1 MQSADLRDS
10 HGAFCFFL
18 VRLWNRHPNK
28 GELFLISSSTRKPT
42 FSPPRCPSLLFR
54 SLTIMKGIHFHAPW
68 KQKTQSRWVRESA
81 FKGRTDITLV
91 RRCKLDKLAISKK
104 PSRYKLVCYEWWK
117 KVLNCYMVRWNG
129 QKWSL
134 CWSTGAFHAQHAGMT
149 LFASIIVSSSKTAC
163 WIYAWNDKN
172 VRRVQ
177 VKFPCKTIEF
187 SKGIS
192 GTVRTCCRTV
202 PEPDLRQTGTFASV
216 WDTFPT
222 TSMFFFSLYLFRL
235 WWQEDSTNTC
245 TRVPT
250 NWVLHWNK
258 RHRLVRL

>member
-1 MQSADLRDS
+1 
-10 HGAFCFFL
+10 
-18 VRLWNRHPNK
+18 
-28 GELFLISSSTRKPT
+28 
-42 FSPPRCPSLLFR
+42 
-54 SLTIMKGIHFHAPW
+54 
-68 KQKTQSRWVRESA
+68 
-81 FKGRTDITLV
+81 
-91 RRCKLDKLAISKK
+91 
-104 PSRYKLVCYEWWK
+104 
-117 KVLNCYMVRWNG
+117 MVRWNG

-222 TSMFFFSLYLFRL
+222 TIRIHAHVYPRIECCTEISVTAWCDSNDHPPYEGYCRVVVHVQEAYLIDIAF
-235 WWQEDSTNTC
+235 Q
-245 TRVPT
+245 
-250 NWVLHWNK
+250 
-258 RHRLVRL
+258 

>member
-1 MQSADLRDS
+1 MGRFVFSSYDFGIATPTKVSCSWSLPARENRRSHRHVALACCFDRLQSWKGYTFMR
-10 HGAFCFFL
+10 
-18 VRLWNRHPNK
+18 RENK
-28 GELFLISSSTRKPT
+28 KLSQGGYARAPLKNV
-42 FSPPRCPSLLFR
+42 
-54 SLTIMKGIHFHAPW
+54 LT
-68 KQKTQSRWVRESA
+68 
-81 FKGRTDITLV
+81 TLA

-104 PSRYKLVCYEWWK
+104 PSRYKLACYEWWK
-117 KVLNCYMVRWNG
+117 KVLNFYMVRWHG
-129 QKWSL
+129 QQWSL
-134 CWSTGAFHAQHAGMT
+134 CWSTGAFHAQLAGMT
-149 LFASIIVSSSKTAC
+149 FFASIVVSSSKTVC

-202 PEPDLRQTGTFASV
+202 PEPDLRQTETFASV

-222 TSMFFFSLYLFRL
+222 TSTFFCSLYLFRL

-258 RHRLVRL
+258 RHRLAQL